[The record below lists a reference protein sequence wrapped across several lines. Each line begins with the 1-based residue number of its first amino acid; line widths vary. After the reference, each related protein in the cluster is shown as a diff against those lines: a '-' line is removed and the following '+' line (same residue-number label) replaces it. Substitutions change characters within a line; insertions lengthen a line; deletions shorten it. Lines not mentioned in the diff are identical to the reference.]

1 MNSYTFKYL
10 AISQSILWTGFFAHH
25 ITTDSHRYSHCDCIP
40 NRVNLFINQIQKLS
54 KLLK

>member
-25 ITTDSHRYSHCDCIP
+25 ITTESHRYSHCDCIP